1 MSHTHRSHSQRIAT
15 ATATVLLAT
24 AAVAALVVRRRIL
37 NVGAN
42 GFGLRTTPRQVLAA
56 ANRNMRGSNI
66 LVTGARHG
74 GLGFETALSL
84 ARTGAHVWVHARDQA
99 LAERTV
105 HDMRAQSDVPIDVSP
120 IACDLS
126 DLDDV
131 RAMTS
136 RLLAI
141 DRPLDALVCSAA
153 VIFEQ
158 KKLFTRQGHDLY
170 IGVNH
175 FAHALMAFRL
185 LPLLRRAAANA
196 PADVGA
202 RVVVLT
208 ADVHS
213 AAKPENLFKENDSTN
228 DFVWMQSY
236 ADSKLA
242 NLLFVRQFERLFGA
256 EGVHAYALNPGIIRT
271 NFYRRLE
278 SDSSSTSRLLAIIMR
293 LLHRVA
299 GKTIEQGSATP
310 VYCTVTPG
318 IPGGEYYE
326 DSHISS
332 SKSSA
337 ITAPELGERFWRH
350 TQSQLEPFLAADAKT
365 ETTHSK
371 PTVAMK

>member
-1 MSHTHRSHSQRIAT
+1 M
-15 ATATVLLAT
+15 
-24 AAVAALVVRRRIL
+24 RRRIL

-56 ANRNMRGSNI
+56 ANRNMHGKNI
-66 LVTGARHG
+66 LVTGARQG

-84 ARTGAHVWVHARDQA
+84 ARSGAHVWVHTRDQKTA
-99 LAERTV
+99 DRTV
-105 HDMRAQSDVPIDVSP
+105 DEMRAQSDVPIDVSP

-153 VIFEQ
+153 VIFEE
-158 KKLFTRQGHDLY
+158 KKLLTRQGHDLY
-170 IGVNH
+170 LGVNH
-175 FAHALMAFRL
+175 LAHALIAFRL
-185 LPLLRRAAANA
+185 LPLLRRAAADA
-196 PADVGA
+196 PTDVGA
-202 RVVVLT
+202 RVVIVA

-213 AAKPENLFKENDSTN
+213 AAKVDNLFKENESDAKTA

-242 NLLFVRQFERLFGA
+242 NLLFVRQFERTYGA
-256 EGVHAYALNPGIIRT
+256 DGVHAYALNPGIIRT
-271 NFYRRLE
+271 NFYSRLE
-278 SDSSSTSRLLAIIMR
+278 SDSSSTSRLLAVIMR
-293 LLHRVA
+293 LMHRVA
-299 GKTIEQGSATP
+299 GKTIEQGSATS
-310 VYCTVTPG
+310 VYCAVTPG

-326 DSHISS
+326 DAHISR

-337 ITAPELGERFWRH
+337 LSTPELGERFWRH
-350 TQSQLEPFLAADAKT
+350 TQRQLEPFLAPEAK
-365 ETTHSK
+365 K
-371 PTVAMK
+371 PATNNKENK